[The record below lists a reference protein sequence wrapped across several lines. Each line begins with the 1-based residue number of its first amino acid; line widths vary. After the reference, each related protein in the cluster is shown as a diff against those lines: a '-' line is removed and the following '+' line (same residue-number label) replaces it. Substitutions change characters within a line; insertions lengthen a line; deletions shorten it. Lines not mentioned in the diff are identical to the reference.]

1 MSKWKIP
8 KQLQTTATK
17 QENLLELI
25 NAFNKVKGCK
35 RNTQNPTV
43 FLYASNEHMGSKV
56 LNMISSFNSSNIV
69 RCKLNQTCPNL
80 HFENYKMLV
89 EEHLKKWINVP
100 DSWTGKLNTVKIP
113 VLPVLIFRFKG
124 ISIKIPA
131 GIFL

>member
-1 MSKWKIP
+1 
-8 KQLQTTATK
+8 
-17 QENLLELI
+17 
-25 NAFNKVKGCK
+25 
-35 RNTQNPTV
+35 
-43 FLYASNEHMGSKV
+43 MGSKV

-100 DSWTGKLNTVKIP
+100 DSWIGKLNTVKIP

-131 GIFL
+131 GKKKSQQESFCRYKKDYSKVYVCGNKKKLH